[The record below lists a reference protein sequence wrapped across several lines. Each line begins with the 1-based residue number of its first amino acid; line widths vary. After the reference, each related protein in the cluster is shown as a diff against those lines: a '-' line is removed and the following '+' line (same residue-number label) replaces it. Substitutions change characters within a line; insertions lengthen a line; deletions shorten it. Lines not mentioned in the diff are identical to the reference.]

1 LLLAASTA
9 SASSG
14 CEIALIVAATTDDD
28 DECLD
33 ACECW
38 GECDP
43 IQEPTPSPPT
53 VTISIPDWPPL
64 GPDGEVTVE
73 AATTNTTLSR
83 ATFWFLEQHEESFS
97 GGTTGTV
104 RASGADLGEGL
115 GTLTVEVRTAG
126 GAWTKKEVTDLLVD
140 LSAPTAYVDDTV
152 LPAAGA
158 DLVFWI
164 ADAWVVSGYELTVA
178 GKTFTETL
186 EPGYPSTLGTDWDY
200 SLVTIP
206 VTEFPTGVFVG
217 ELRVFD
223 AAGNEATIELPLT
236 IDGIPPTA
244 GIQSPAQGADVT
256 GAFPIQVTGID
267 DLPGN
272 VSLELT
278 IGGAL
283 VATANGPTAGV
294 VVDANEFPAGPIDI
308 TVIAVDEAGNKSA
321 PSTHTVN
328 VIHP

>member
-1 LLLAASTA
+1 MSPFERSRKKLLWPLLLAASTA

-28 DECLD
+28 DECFD
-33 ACECW
+33 PCECW

-43 IQEPTPSPPT
+43 APEPTPSPPT

-83 ATFWFLEQHEESFS
+83 ATFWFREQHEESFS

-152 LPAAGA
+152 LRRA
-158 DLVFWI
+158 
-164 ADAWVVSGYELTVA
+164 
-178 GKTFTETL
+178 
-186 EPGYPSTLGTDWDY
+186 
-200 SLVTIP
+200 
-206 VTEFPTGVFVG
+206 
-217 ELRVFD
+217 
-223 AAGNEATIELPLT
+223 
-236 IDGIPPTA
+236 
-244 GIQSPAQGADVT
+244 
-256 GAFPIQVTGID
+256 
-267 DLPGN
+267 
-272 VSLELT
+272 
-278 IGGAL
+278 
-283 VATANGPTAGV
+283 
-294 VVDANEFPAGPIDI
+294 
-308 TVIAVDEAGNKSA
+308 
-321 PSTHTVN
+321 
-328 VIHP
+328 